1 MNIPAKASQLEFPEA
16 AKELQERTYVD
27 DIGGSRPTAGEAKHV
42 TTTINKVLGKGSV
55 PDKGVAFNQ
64 PGSRPNQR

>member
-27 DIGGSRPTAGEAKHV
+27 DNYWWIQANRW
-42 TTTINKVLGKGSV
+42 
-55 PDKGVAFNQ
+55 
-64 PGSRPNQR
+64 